1 MIDSPVDTS
10 IFASLAGR
18 YRVAEQIGQ
27 GGMSTVYRALDLEYS
42 REVAIKVLQSEVATA
57 VGTERFLR
65 EVQIA
70 SRLQHPHILPLL
82 DSGEVNGLPYYVM
95 PFVRGDSLR
104 DRLKREGQLPLED
117 ALKVVREVG
126 EALAYAHR
134 EGVVHR
140 DVKPS
145 NILQWEGHAL
155 VSDFGIAR
163 AISEAGSQKLTGT
176 GLSLGTPAYMSP
188 EQSSGEA
195 ADGRSDQYSLACVL
209 FEVLAGEPPFSG
221 RTARAVMAKHM
232 AEPPPSIEV
241 LRPSVPAH
249 VATAIRIALQKI
261 PADRFETMSE
271 FVEALDKPTKRHLA
285 DQERP
290 ARGRRTAARVAA
302 GLGLALVVAAVGWFV
317 LLPETRPLDANKVV
331 VFPFAERGLVA
342 EDEGAGYDVALMIG
356 AALEQTEPLKWIDA
370 RPRVRAQDLDE
381 TGLVTAAA
389 ARSIAEHRGARW
401 FIDGFVRTDGDS
413 ATVVARLHDAA
424 GDSLVAQNHL
434 SVAYGAMTLHQV
446 GVRAAARLLPSLVDP
461 GHEIDISAI
470 VDRNPAAQTSWL
482 QGERAY
488 RSFRFAD
495 ALGFYLRSVE
505 QDSLFAQAAIKGAQS
520 ASWLDQSDDAEAL
533 LEVALARDSLLPARY
548 RPFARG
554 LRSYLRGEA
563 DTALVWLNRA
573 VEQDPDWGE
582 AWFAVGETY
591 YHLLPTAAPL
601 DSLAQAQF
609 EAAWRADS
617 SFAPPLYHL
626 MEIAARRGESER
638 MAQLADRLETF
649 GPDARTRAEVY
660 LMLRCVGEGPESV
673 DWGAAADQSIPA
685 LLQVGW
691 SLAAGAYQPACA
703 EAAFRAILDAPEAE
717 RNRRWGALLGLQG
730 ICLARGRDSES
741 SHLVDSAVVAGTS
754 YARALFLI
762 DGLADAR
769 FEERADSVQA
779 YVERALQ
786 GNWDGV
792 STSVRWL
799 SGAWYCRQGRDEEC
813 AAVQASIARAS
824 AAETGTALD
833 SALARSLEARLALNR
848 GDTVRAV
855 ELLSLPAPSV
865 RSEALTWDLVAP
877 MAPDRLLLA
886 RLLAARG
893 DFPGAL
899 AVASVFDHPEPTVF
913 VPFVPE
919 SLRLRAEAA
928 EAIGDRRLVER
939 YRERLARLDTG
950 AQPGSGP

>member
-1 MIDSPVDTS
+1 
-10 IFASLAGR
+10 
-18 YRVAEQIGQ
+18 
-27 GGMSTVYRALDLEYS
+27 MSTVYRALDLNYS
-42 REVAIKVLQSEVATA
+42 REVAIKVLKSNVATA

-95 PFVRGDSLR
+95 PFVRGESLH
-104 DRLKREGQLPLED
+104 DRLKREGHLPLDD
-117 ALKVVREVG
+117 ALQVVREVG

-176 GLSLGTPAYMSP
+176 GLSLGTPSYMSP
-188 EQSSGEA
+188 EQSAGEA
-195 ADGRSDQYSLACVL
+195 VDGRSDQYSLACVL

-241 LRPSVPAH
+241 LRPSVPPH
-249 VATAIRIALQKI
+249 VATAVRIALQKI

-271 FVEALDKPTKRHLA
+271 FVEALDKPTKRHAVDL
-285 DQERP
+285 ERP
-290 ARGRRTAARVAA
+290 SRGRRAARAA
-302 GLGLALVVAAVGWFV
+302 VGLGLAIAVATVGWFV
-317 LLPETRPLDANKVV
+317 LRPEERALDPNKVV
-331 VFPFAERGLVA
+331 VFPFAERGLAA
-342 EDEGAGYDVALMIG
+342 EDEGAGYDAALMIG

-370 RPRVRAQDLDE
+370 RPRVRAEDLNE
-381 TGLVTAAA
+381 TGFVTAAA
-389 ARSIAEHRGARW
+389 ARSITEHRGARY

-413 ATVVARLHDAA
+413 ATVVARLYNAA
-424 GDSLVAQNHL
+424 GDSLVAQHHL
-434 SVAYGAMTLHQV
+434 SVAYGTMTLHQV

-461 GHEIDISAI
+461 GREIDISAI
-470 VDRNPAAQTSWL
+470 VDRHPAAQTSWL

-488 RSFRFAD
+488 RSFRFAE
-495 ALGFYLRSVE
+495 ALEFYLRAVD
-505 QDSLFAQAAIKGAQS
+505 QDSLFAQAAMKGAQA
-520 ASWLDQSDDAEAL
+520 ASWLNQSDDAEAL
-533 LEVALARDSLLPARY
+533 VEIALARDSLLPTRY

-573 VEQDPDWGE
+573 VEQDPEWGE
-582 AWFAVGETY
+582 ARFAVGETY
-591 YHLLPTAAPL
+591 YHLLPAATPL
-601 DSLAQAQF
+601 DSLAQANF

-626 MEIAARRGESER
+626 MEIAARRGDTER
-638 MAQLADRLETF
+638 MEQLADRLETF
-649 GPDARTRAEVY
+649 GPDARTRAEMY
-660 LMLRCVGEGPESV
+660 LIVRCVGEGPESV
-673 DWGAAADQSIPA
+673 DWRAAADQSIPA

-691 SLAAGAYQPACA
+691 SLAAGAYQPGCA

-717 RNRRWGALLGLQG
+717 SNERWGALLGLQG
-730 ICLARGRDSES
+730 IYVARGRDAEA

-754 YARALFLI
+754 YARALFLV
-762 DGLADAR
+762 DGLANAR

-779 YVERALQ
+779 YVERVLE
-786 GNWDGV
+786 GDWDRV
-792 STSVRWL
+792 SASNRWL
-799 SGAWYCRQGRDEEC
+799 TGAWYCHRGRDAEC
-813 AAVQASIARAS
+813 ADVQRSIVRTS
-824 AAETGTALD
+824 MDGTALD
-833 SALARSLEARLALNR
+833 AALARSLEARLALHR
-848 GDTVRAV
+848 GDTVRAMTR
-855 ELLSLPAPSV
+855 LSAPAPPV
-865 RSEALTWDLVAP
+865 RSDALTWDLVAP
-877 MAPDRLLLA
+877 MAADRLLLA

-893 DFPGAL
+893 DFPAAL
-899 AVASVFDHPEPTVF
+899 AVASVFDHPGPNVF
-913 VPFVPE
+913 LPFVPE
-919 SLRLRAEAA
+919 SLRLRAEVA
-928 EAIGDRRLVER
+928 EAIGDRRLAER
-939 YRERLARLDTG
+939 YRERLARLDTR